1 MRGAT
6 AYADPSTGGSAV
18 ANFEIGTRV
27 RYRGRLHIVV
37 GFTPMGVKPR
47 LLELEDVQSGRT
59 RQVKPSDP
67 DLDVEPIER
76 AEMRDVDEP
85 PDKDS
90 LL

>member
-1 MRGAT
+1 
-6 AYADPSTGGSAV
+6 
-18 ANFEIGTRV
+18 
-27 RYRGRLHIVV
+27 
-37 GFTPMGVKPR
+37 MGVKPR